1 MGTSRNWFKLIHR
14 KFVRTS
20 TRDIVVVPTN
30 ISSNPHE
37 EIPDDFQDPNTATAT
52 PHKKQVLTKQDI
64 AAIKIQ
70 AFFRGHLVLIP
81 QLLFIIVIQ
90 MSFLKLVLAYK
101 NSTSLYWL
109 LWWFLIWQARRAFR
123 ALRSLVKLQALVRG
137 VCVRRQSRIAL
148 HCMHS
153 LVRLQVS
160 VRARQLL
167 SRSGDRL
174 STKSL
179 DIFNRYPHN

>member
-14 KFVRTS
+14 KFVRPS
-20 TRDIVVVPTN
+20 TRDIVVVTN
-30 ISSNPHE
+30 TSPNPHE
-37 EIPDDFQDPNTATAT
+37 EIADAFQDPNTAAAT
-52 PHKKQVLTKQDI
+52 PKKKQALTKQDI

-70 AFFRGHLVLIP
+70 AFFRGHL
-81 QLLFIIVIQ
+81 
-90 MSFLKLVLAYK
+90 
-101 NSTSLYWL
+101 
-109 LWWFLIWQARRAFR
+109 ARQAFR

-167 SRSGDRL
+167 SRSGDGVEIL
-174 STKSL
+174 YSDL
-179 DIFNRYPHN
+179 YV